1 MNDNMQFRQKIHLV
15 STLFDSVSSSDDSV
29 LESFVSN

>member
-1 MNDNMQFRQKIHLV
+1 MNDNLQFRQKIPSV

-29 LESFVSN
+29 SESFVSN